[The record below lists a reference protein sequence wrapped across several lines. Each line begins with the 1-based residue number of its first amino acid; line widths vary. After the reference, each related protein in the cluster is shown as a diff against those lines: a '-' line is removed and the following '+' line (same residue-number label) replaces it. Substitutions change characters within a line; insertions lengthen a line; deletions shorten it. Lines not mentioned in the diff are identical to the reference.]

1 MLYRS
6 ELTRHPLDIR
16 GSRRSL
22 EAARI
27 FLAMAKDKKE
37 AEYGEKVD
45 FLDNTI
51 VKEKEAGS
59 KQQATGTDNM
69 IT

>member
-1 MLYRS
+1 
-6 ELTRHPLDIR
+6 
-16 GSRRSL
+16 
-22 EAARI
+22 
-27 FLAMAKDKKE
+27 MAKDKKE

-59 KQQATGTDNM
+59 KQQATGTDNI